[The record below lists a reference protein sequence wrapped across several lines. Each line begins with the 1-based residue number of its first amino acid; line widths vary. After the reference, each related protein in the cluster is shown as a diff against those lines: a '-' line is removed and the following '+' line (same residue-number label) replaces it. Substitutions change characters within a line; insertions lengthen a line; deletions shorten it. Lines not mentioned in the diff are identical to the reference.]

1 MMAAWSLAR
10 RQDCARRRKAA
21 APVLTL
27 CPLTHSV
34 MPWLDHGTHAV
45 PHPHGQHLEGSHRHR
60 GPIPRTT
67 CRDASGWM
75 PWSSHG
81 MTKAEGFSREGGVV
95 IGKAAGLRKAAAPVL
110 TLRATQTLRHAMA

>member
-1 MMAAWSLAR
+1 MERGAVFFWEVAANELSTV
-10 RQDCARRRKAA
+10 
-21 APVLTL
+21 PVLTPRPS
-27 CPLTHSV
+27 PLSV

-81 MTKAEGFSREGGVV
+81 MTKVEGFSRDGGVV
-95 IGKAAGLRKAAAPVL
+95 IGKAAGRRKAAAPVL